1 MSRRVQLT
9 GLQRWKTLRI
19 WVTNTVEDQVWQS
32 NALNTDSYDFNVN
45 LESSYRVKIEGRLL
59 DDDDAADKD
68 DEATEASKGAD
79 GDKMDEDSESKT
91 KASKP
96 PKYRFSHFFKSLS
109 VDFPANRKGVDQPV
123 EWKKPERAGTS
134 SNLPAAADFDE
145 LTFKRSGDR
154 NLNVTIN
161 LFRHEDPERYALS
174 PEMQEVVDKPEATR
188 EEVVLAIWDYI
199 KYTGLQEDEE
209 KRNFRCD
216 DVLKKVCAANLGVCY
231 YLLTSPKALNGL
243 ESGHIPLLH
252 TYVAAALRPLPPV
265 KLPYTIRV
273 DEEFHKDP
281 QPTVY
286 DVRVAVDDPLREKMS
301 SFLSNAGFASMLK
314 EVATLDDQLATIV
327 QAVHFSKAKH
337 GFLTTLSE
345 DPATFVKNWLSSQKR
360 DLEVIMGEAM
370 RGGGEDASGDEW
382 RKGGKES
389 VWSTVN
395 AKESVSMML
404 AKQPQHV
411 QR

>member
-1 MSRRVQLT
+1 MHSCVPTIGILWLT
-9 GLQRWKTLRI
+9 L
-19 WVTNTVEDQVWQS
+19 
-32 NALNTDSYDFNVN
+32 
-45 LESSYRVKIEGRLL
+45 
-59 DDDDAADKD
+59 
-68 DEATEASKGAD
+68 
-79 GDKMDEDSESKT
+79 
-91 KASKP
+91 
-96 PKYRFSHFFKSLS
+96 
-109 VDFPANRKGVDQPV
+109 
-123 EWKKPERAGTS
+123 
-134 SNLPAAADFDE
+134 
-145 LTFKRSGDR
+145 
-154 NLNVTIN
+154 
-161 LFRHEDPERYALS
+161 
-174 PEMQEVVDKPEATR
+174 
-188 EEVVLAIWDYI
+188 
-199 KYTGLQEDEE
+199 
-209 KRNFRCD
+209 
-216 DVLKKVCAANLGVCY
+216 
-231 YLLTSPKALNGL
+231 KALDGL
-243 ESGHIPLLH
+243 ENGHIPLLH
-252 TYVAAALRPLPPV
+252 SYVSAALRPLPPV

-301 SFLSNAGFASMLK
+301 AFLSNAGFASMLK
-314 EVATLDDQLATIV
+314 EVATMDEQLATIV

-345 DPATFVKNWLSSQKR
+345 DPATFVNSWLSSQQR

-389 VWSTVN
+389 VWGTVN